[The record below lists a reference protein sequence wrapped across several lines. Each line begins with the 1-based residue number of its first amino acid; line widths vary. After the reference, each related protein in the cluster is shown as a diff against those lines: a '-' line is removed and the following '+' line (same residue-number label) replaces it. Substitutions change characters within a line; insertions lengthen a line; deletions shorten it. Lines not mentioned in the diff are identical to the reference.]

1 MVSGLIFI
9 SYHSYKFIFIL
20 NQMTAL
26 PSSSASLQKKSRRG
40 SGAMTLQDV
49 AKLAGV
55 APITASRA
63 INKPDSV
70 SAEVLL
76 KVQAAV
82 DRTGYVPN
90 RMAGSLASSRSRII
104 AAVVPSTVMSV
115 FMQTVET
122 LNNTLFDAGYQ
133 LMLGQSSYSP
143 EREEALLEAVIGRR
157 PDGIFLAGIL
167 QPGKARTRLLAS
179 KIPIVESWDL
189 TQTPIDM
196 LIGFSH
202 LEIGRAVAKHL
213 IDKGRKRFALV
224 MAGDERAD
232 RRATAFKQAVHAAG
246 LGEVCVVNVGDSRT
260 LKSGRDAFVKI
271 LEGNSKSKP
280 VDAIFCSSDLL
291 AMGVVTEA
299 IAKGINVPKALSVM
313 GFGDVPF
320 GADVEPALS
329 TVRINGS
336 DIGRLAAQYLM
347 DRAEGRPIDK
357 PIVDVGFSIIERAST

>member
-1 MVSGLIFI
+1 
-9 SYHSYKFIFIL
+9 
-20 NQMTAL
+20 MTAL
-26 PSSSASLQKKSRRG
+26 PSSTSIAIKKSRRS
-40 SGAMTLQDV
+40 SGAITLQDV

-63 INKPDSV
+63 INKPESV
-70 SAEVLL
+70 SPEVLK
-76 KVQAAV
+76 KVQSAV
-82 DRTGYVPN
+82 ERTGYVPN

-115 FMQTVET
+115 FMQTVES

-202 LEIGRAVAKHL
+202 LEIGRAVAKYL
-213 IDKGRKRFALV
+213 IDKGRTRFALV

-246 LGEVCVVNVGDSRT
+246 LGDIFTVNVGESRT
-260 LKSGRDAFVKI
+260 LKSGRDAFIKI
-271 LEGNSKSKP
+271 LTSSRKSKAI
-280 VDAIFCSSDLL
+280 DAIFCSSDLL

-299 IAKGINVPKALSVM
+299 IARGINVPKALSVI

-336 DIGRLAAQYLM
+336 DIGRLAAEYLM
-347 DRAEGRPIDK
+347 GKAEGKPIVK
-357 PIVDVGFSIIERAST
+357 PIVDVGFSIVERGSS